1 MTQSAATSIQKQAA
15 DVPADLP
22 FLSIIVPCFNEEKNL
37 PVLYDRL
44 KTVTTSAELSWRLIL
59 VDDHSDDDTFLVAG
73 QIAENDQRV
82 TAIRLAKNVGSHLA
96 ALCGLTYTDSSAS
109 VVMAADLQ
117 DPPELLPDL
126 VECWRSGIQVVWAVR
141 ESQDGKPAQGR
152 FTSYI
157 YNSMMMRILDRPDI
171 TSKGADF
178 FLIDRL
184 VVTALRQFGESNIS
198 LFALLQWMGFRQGK
212 VVYQKE
218 QRLHGR
224 SGWSLRKKLK
234 LFLDSITAFSFAP
247 IRIMSG
253 VGMLVALLGF
263 IYAATVIENALVGQ
277 PVEGWSSIMVTVL
290 ILGGLQIMMLGILGE
305 YLWRSL
311 DETRKRPRYLIE
323 DIIASNAP
331 ADTEPDT
338 ERLN

>member
-1 MTQSAATSIQKQAA
+1 MTQSSVMSIPQQTAGGRR
-15 DVPADLP
+15 DLP
-22 FLSIIVPCFNEEKNL
+22 LLTIIVPCFNEEQNL
-37 PVLYDRL
+37 LIFYDRL
-44 KTVTTSAELSWRLIL
+44 KAVTATAGFSWRLIL
-59 VDDHSDDDTFLVAG
+59 VDDHSHDNTFSVASG
-73 QIAENDQRV
+73 IAENDQRV

-96 ALCGLTYTDSSAS
+96 AVCGLTYADSSAS
-109 VVMAADLQ
+109 AVMAADLQ
-117 DPPELLPDL
+117 DPPEILPDL
-126 VECWRSGIQVVWAVR
+126 IECWRSGTQVVWAVR

-152 FTSYI
+152 LTSYI
-157 YNSMMMRILDRPDI
+157 YNSMMMRILNRPDI

-184 VVTALRQFGESNIS
+184 VVAALRQFGESNLS

-212 VVYQKE
+212 VVYQKD

-247 IRIMSG
+247 IRLMSG
-253 VGMLVALLGF
+253 LGMLVALLGF
-263 IYAATVIENALVGQ
+263 IYAATVIENAFVGQ
-277 PVEGWSSIMVTVL
+277 PVEGWSSIMVAVL
-290 ILGGLQIMMLGILGE
+290 ILGGLQIVMLGILGE

-323 DIIASNAP
+323 DIVAHNAP
-331 ADTEPDT
+331 GDPESAA
-338 ERLN
+338 ERQN